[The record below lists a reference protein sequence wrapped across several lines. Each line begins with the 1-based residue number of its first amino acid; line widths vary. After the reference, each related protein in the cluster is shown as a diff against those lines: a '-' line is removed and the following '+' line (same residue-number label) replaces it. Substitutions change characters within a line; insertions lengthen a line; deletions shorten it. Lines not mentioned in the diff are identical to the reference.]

1 MYRYK
6 RLLVGLSLGNQDGAS
21 ISYAAMVSQLAKSEK
36 VYFVHVASSFDIPE
50 DLAREYPDLIQPVD
64 EAAERAMRELISK
77 YFDGNP
83 EAQIEYEIEEGSP
96 LVELLRRAKQ
106 LQIDLI
112 IMRKRRKPTASGT
125 LLEKIA
131 RKAPCSVLFVPEGCQ
146 ARFTNILV
154 PIDFS
159 DNSAN
164 AMDVALAFASA
175 SGIKKIYCV
184 HIYEVPIGYY
194 KTGKS
199 YEHFAKIIKGHA
211 EKQYRDFM
219 DKIDLKGV
227 SVIPIFELAKQE
239 RKGIEAAAKEHQADL
254 LIMGARGRKAG
265 AGVLLGSVTEDLIRT
280 SNIPLLAVKKKGTGM
295 SILDALLKL

>member
-1 MYRYK
+1 MYRYR
-6 RLLVGLSLGNQDGAS
+6 RLLVGLSLDNQDGSS

-64 EAAERAMRELISK
+64 ESAERAMRELISK

-159 DNSAN
+159 DSSAN
-164 AMDVALAFASA
+164 AMDVALAFASS

>member
-1 MYRYK
+1 MYRYR
-6 RLLVGLSLGNQDGAS
+6 RLLVGLSLDNQDGSS

-64 EAAERAMRELISK
+64 ESAERAMRELISK

-83 EAQIEYEIEEGSP
+83 EAQIEHEIEEGSP

-159 DNSAN
+159 DSSAN
-164 AMDVALAFASA
+164 AMDVALAFASS

>member
-6 RLLVGLSLGNQDGAS
+6 RLLVGLSLANQDGAS

-50 DLAREYPDLIQPVD
+50 DLTREYPDLIQPID
-64 EAAERAMRELISK
+64 ETAERTMRELVGK

-83 EAQIEYEIEEGSP
+83 EAQIEYEVEEGSP
-96 LVELLRRAKQ
+96 LIELLRRAKQ

-125 LLEKIA
+125 LLERIA

-159 DNSAN
+159 DSSAN
-164 AMDVALAFASA
+164 AMDVALAFASS

>member
-6 RLLVGLSLGNQDGAS
+6 RLLVGLSLANQDGTS

-36 VYFVHVASSFDIPE
+36 VYFVHVARSFDIPE
-50 DLAREYPDLIQPVD
+50 ELAREYPDLIQPVD
-64 EAAERAMRELISK
+64 EATERAMRELVSK

-83 EAQIEYEIEEGSP
+83 EAQIEYEVEEGSL

-112 IMRKRRKPTASGT
+112 IMRKRRKPTTSGT

-131 RKAPCSVLFVPEGCQ
+131 RKAPCSVLF
-146 ARFTNILV
+146 TNILV

-159 DNSAN
+159 ENSAD

-184 HIYEVPIGYY
+184 HVYEVPIGYY

-199 YEHFAKIIKGHA
+199 YEHFAKIMKGHA
-211 EKQYRDFM
+211 ERQYRDFM

-227 SVIPIFELAKQE
+227 SVIPAFELAKQE
-239 RKGIEAAAKEHQADL
+239 RKGIEAAVREHQADL

-265 AGVLLGSVTEDLIRT
+265 AGVLLGSVTEDLIRA
-280 SNIPLLAVKKKGTGM
+280 SNVPLLAAKKKGTGM
-295 SILDALLKL
+295 RILDALLKL

>member
-1 MYRYK
+1 
-6 RLLVGLSLGNQDGAS
+6 
-21 ISYAAMVSQLAKSEK
+21 MVSQLAKSEK

-50 DLAREYPDLIQPVD
+50 DLTREYPDLIQPID
-64 EAAERAMRELISK
+64 ETAERTMRELVGK

-83 EAQIEYEIEEGSP
+83 EAQIEYEVEEGSP
-96 LVELLRRAKQ
+96 LIELLRRAKQ

-125 LLEKIA
+125 LLERIA

-159 DNSAN
+159 DSSAN
-164 AMDVALAFASA
+164 AMDVALAFASS

-239 RKGIEAAAKEHQADL
+239 RKGIEATAKEHQADL

>member
-6 RLLVGLSLGNQDGAS
+6 RLLVGLSLANQDGAS

-50 DLAREYPDLIQPVD
+50 DLTREYPDLIQPID
-64 EAAERAMRELISK
+64 ETAERTMRELVGK

-83 EAQIEYEIEEGSP
+83 EAQIEYEVEEGSP
-96 LVELLRRAKQ
+96 LIELLRRAKQ

-125 LLEKIA
+125 LLERIA

-159 DNSAN
+159 DSSAN
-164 AMDVALAFASA
+164 AMDVALAFASS

-239 RKGIEAAAKEHQADL
+239 RKGIEATAKEHQADL

>member
-6 RLLVGLSLGNQDGAS
+6 RLLVGLSLANQDGTS

-36 VYFVHVASSFDIPE
+36 VYFVHVARSFDIPE
-50 DLAREYPDLIQPVD
+50 ELAREYPDLIQPVD
-64 EAAERAMRELISK
+64 EATERAMRELVSK

-83 EAQIEYEIEEGSP
+83 EAQIEYEVEEGSL

-112 IMRKRRKPTASGT
+112 IMRKRRKPTTSGT

-131 RKAPCSVLFVPEGCQ
+131 RKAPCSVLFVPERCQ

-159 DNSAN
+159 ENSAD

-184 HIYEVPIGYY
+184 HVYEVPIGYY

-199 YEHFAKIIKGHA
+199 YEHFAKIMKGHA
-211 EKQYRDFM
+211 ERQYRDFM

-227 SVIPIFELAKQE
+227 SVIPAFELAKQE
-239 RKGIEAAAKEHQADL
+239 RKGIEAAVREHQADL

-265 AGVLLGSVTEDLIRT
+265 AGVLLGSVTEDLIRA
-280 SNIPLLAVKKKGTGM
+280 SNVPLLAAKKKGTGM
-295 SILDALLKL
+295 RILDALLKL